1 MVNEPNIT
9 YVLSI
14 SWLPLAE
21 PWCITA
27 TIAAGGLSGGVASS
41 MADGDFLDGVC
52 NGLISSGLNHAM
64 HLVAEGF
71 LPDDPPEEITVE
83 TSGSDQDVM
92 AGALV
97 IAGALAADDAS
108 GLGIVDD
115 FPIPF
120 VLGGAAV
127 YTAIEKMVDE
137 RIFLTYTMT
146 NAEGQIYVG
155 RTSGNGKELL
165 VKIML
170 RRYAGH
176 GVRKS
181 QGYGNMKID
190 KAAVGK
196 DGRAAIRGREQQLID
211 AYGGIGNPK
220 VGNTIRGVSKANRN
234 GRYYHD
240 MSNRKFGNIAPY
252 TGY

>member
-1 MVNEPNIT
+1 MPESYT
-9 YVLSI
+9 YD
-14 SWLPLAE
+14 
-21 PWCITA
+21 
-27 TIAAGGLSGGVASS
+27 IACSGLSGGVASE
-41 MADGDFLDGVC
+41 MMGGDFMDGFYD
-52 NGLISSGLNHAM
+52 GLFVAGFNHAM
-64 HLVAEGF
+64 HLVAEGGS
-71 LPDDPPEEITVE
+71 PDDPPEEATVE

-115 FPIPF
+115 FAIPF

-190 KAAVGK
+190 KVAIGK
-196 DGRAAIRGREQQLID
+196 EGRAAIRGREQQLID

-220 VGNTIRGVSKANRN
+220 VGNTIRGVSKTNPN